1 MRIQPLTEMEMGHT
15 MEVARRLNEVIQQLN
30 AVSGQVGV
38 LHVENESLEQLFAE
52 REGMAPT
59 ENNGALTPARNVSPG
74 RTIEAELEARGWSHV
89 GLAAIMEIPV
99 EELVELLD
107 YEAPLTEDMADR
119 LARAFGTS
127 VRFWQDLEHNYRSR
141 QEPLDRYQMTGRA
154 VLGLAVEKLPIGQFL
169 YHVGDDLWAVCEGK
183 IKWGRDAVWGLA
195 DDPIH
200 ALHQAYGSF
209 LEAPEDRFNDEAEDE

>member
-1 MRIQPLTEMEMGHT
+1 MRIQPLTEVEMYRT
-15 MEVARRLNEVIQQLN
+15 LEVAQRLNEVIQQLN

-38 LHVENESLEQLFAE
+38 LHLKDEAFEQLLTQRE
-52 REGMAPT
+52 RMAPT
-59 ENNGALTPARNVSPG
+59 ENSRAVLPARNVSPG
-74 RTIEAELEARGWSHV
+74 RTIEAELEARDWSRV

-99 EELVELLD
+99 EELVNLLD
-107 YEAPLTEDMADR
+107 YGAPLTDDMADG
-119 LARAFGTS
+119 LAKAFGTS

-141 QEPLDRYQMTGRA
+141 QESLDRYQMTGRA

-183 IKWGRDAVWGLA
+183 IEWGRDAVWGLA

-209 LEAPEDRFNDEAEDE
+209 LEAPEDRFDDEPEDE